1 MGQVLQAGLS
11 AQSHAG
17 HQCLRAAPV
26 GPASTAAKSTR
37 MESSHRRKY
46 LPLLCPIGLAY
57 VVKAADEETLTRA
70 GCGKSACPVR
80 RGAKGSRGTD
90 NCGQFNSSLSPLPTL
105 LQSLGAPHPGFLSPS
120 FLMRETNVLG
130 LMLSNS
136 AAPPGP

>member
-90 NCGQFNSSLSPLPTL
+90 NCGQFNPSLSPLPTL
-105 LQSLGAPHPGFLSPS
+105 LS
-120 FLMRETNVLG
+120 FCIVPALCVAGDYVELK
-130 LMLSNS
+130 
-136 AAPPGP
+136 